1 MAIRRTNKP
10 VVQKTG
16 GNSIFGSGTDGPVT
30 VASGTTSLVRD
41 MYYTNL
47 TVDSGATLFTNG
59 FRVFVNGTFTNN
71 GTVGMPTATA
81 HSVADGSG
89 TIAGRQTSLNPSKA
103 WGTSTDPISVTDLYD
118 LDDAMSGFFITG
130 AGVVTKIAGG
140 SLGVV
145 GSNGTTTPA
154 TGPFAGSAGNF
165 PAALTGQSGGAGNAG
180 TAGNPAT
187 AGTGG
192 AGGLG
197 GGLVIIFAK
206 TIAGSG
212 TLVSYGFA
220 GSAGNPATQG
230 TAGPAGNP
238 APNITGYHTSG
249 TFHHPAGSTG
259 PNPGAGNP
267 HPAGHNPA
275 TPHPAGS
282 TPGNP
287 HPASHNAGTHHHPAN
302 SITAVAPFSAN
313 PHPSGHN
320 PHVAGNPHGASHNAG
335 HGTHHHPS
343 GHNPAGPYNPH
354 NKGPNPGNPHP
365 AGNHTGHH
373 GNGGHRGFT
382 FHSGNP
388 HPAGHNPHVAGNPHP
403 SGHNSGNHHH
413 PAGSHGPH
421 AALTAGNPHPAGHN
435 PATPHPAG
443 STPGNPHPASHNA
456 GTHPHTVATVNLTTG
471 TVTSNRGAAPSHTA
485 TNANYTGGAG
495 GAAGVGGT
503 ANPGGTGVTGST
515 GGIIVV
521 TRNAGNAAG
530 QIGHSNYSKIIDI

>member
-1 MAIRRTNKP
+1 MAIKRTNRP
-10 VVQKTG
+10 IAQREG
-16 GNSIFGSGTDGPVT
+16 GDAIFGEGTDGPVT
-30 VASGTTSLVRD
+30 IASGTISLTKD

-71 GTVGMPTATA
+71 GTVGMPAGTA
-81 HSVADGSG
+81 HSVADGGG
-89 TIAGRQTSLNPSKA
+89 TIAGRQTALNPSKA

-118 LDDAMSGFFITG
+118 LDDAVSGFFITG
-130 AGVVTKIAGG
+130 AGVVTKITGG
-140 SLGVV
+140 SLGVA
-145 GSNGTTTPA
+145 GSAGSITSAA
-154 TGPFAGSAGNF
+154 TGPFAGNAGNF
-165 PAALTGQSGGAGNAG
+165 PGANAGQAGGAGNAG
-180 TAGNPAT
+180 TAGGAAT

-267 HPAGHNPA
+267 HPAGHNPP

-287 HPASHNAGTHHHPAN
+287 HPA
-302 SITAVAPFSAN
+302 
-313 PHPSGHN
+313 
-320 PHVAGNPHGASHNAG
+320 
-335 HGTHHHPS
+335 
-343 GHNPAGPYNPH
+343 
-354 NKGPNPGNPHP
+354 
-365 AGNHTGHH
+365 GHH
-373 GNGGHRGFT
+373 
-382 FHSGNP
+382 
-388 HPAGHNPHVAGNPHP
+388 
-403 SGHNSGNHHH
+403 
-413 PAGSHGPH
+413 
-421 AALTAGNPHPAGHN
+421 

-443 STPGNPHPASHNA
+443 SNPGNPHPSSHNA
-456 GTHPHTVATVNLTTG
+456 GTHPHTAATVNTSTG
-471 TVTSNRGAAPSHTA
+471 AVTSNRGAAPSHTA